1 MQQIL
6 YGMCAFGIAIVLLL
20 AGTDSVTSLVCFGAS
35 IVGTTLLYTVRQAY
49 GRRPPYVAFGPPVH
63 LLPKINWRRWLFCA
77 AVILAV
83 GLFAWRWWAGVT
95 YARNGRPYMFQGA
108 YLAAP
113 LIYAAWWMY
122 RLGWHLSTP
131 DRLHDLAHKA
141 NNGFRSMTVHAAFM
155 GGHHEELARSALHA
169 INCLEAASCVPGA
182 HGVNNL
188 ARAEAANWAIQH
200 VLARNTP
207 ANVDQWVDESA
218 RIQVWLANEIDR
230 HHSYT
235 RDVATTSH

>member
-1 MQQIL
+1 MAAIL
-6 YGMCAFGIAIVLLL
+6 VA
-20 AGTDSVTSLVCFGAS
+20 AGTDSVTSLACMFTG
-35 IVGTTLLYTVRQAY
+35 IIGTCVLIMARRAY
-49 GRRPPYVAFGPPVH
+49 NRRPPRAKFGPPVH
-63 LLPKINWRRWLFCA
+63 LLPKLNWRRGAFWA
-77 AVILAV
+77 AVILAI
-83 GLFAWRWWAGVT
+83 GLFAWRCWAGVK
-95 YARNGRPYMFQGA
+95 YAGNHYPYLYQGL
-108 YLAAP
+108 YLAMP
-113 LIYAAWWMY
+113 LIYAAWWMS
-122 RLGWHLSTP
+122 RTGWQLSTP
-131 DRLHDLAHKA
+131 DRLHDLAHNA

-207 ANVDQWVDESA
+207 PANVDQWVDESA

-235 RDVATTSH
+235 RDVATTSR